1 MPELN
6 LLLIFI
12 FAALTISL
20 APGPDMIYV
29 MANAIGRGPGAGIL
43 SAVGIS
49 MAMLVHTAAAALGL
63 SYMFAQS
70 AWAFDVVRYAGAAY
84 LILLGVRSLRGPGL
98 DTADPW
104 PRGPSTSRI
113 LRRGFFTNLLN
124 PKVILFFAAFLPQF
138 VAPENGSIIPQFLFL
153 GVVFTC
159 LGLLV
164 DSVIAV
170 ASGKARSLISQRPGT
185 LRLLS
190 RVSGIVFMGLGIRLL
205 FVRPSA

>member
-1 MPELN
+1 MPEMN
-6 LLLIFI
+6 LLMVFV
-12 FAALTISL
+12 FAAVTISF

-29 MANAIGRGPGAGIL
+29 MANAIGRGPGAGVL

-63 SYMFAQS
+63 SYLFAQS
-70 AWAFDVVRYAGAAY
+70 AWAFDAVRYAGAAY
-84 LILLGVRSLRGPGL
+84 LILLGVRSLRGQGPDADSWPKGL
-98 DTADPW
+98 
-104 PRGPSTSRI
+104 STCRI

-153 GVVFTC
+153 GGVFTC

-170 ASGKARSLISQRPGT
+170 ASGKARSLISQRPGA

-190 RVSGIVFMGLGIRLL
+190 RVSGVVFIGLGIRLL
-205 FVRPSA
+205 FLRPSA

>member
-1 MPELN
+1 MN
-6 LLLIFI
+6 LLMVFV
-12 FAALTISL
+12 FAAVTISF

-29 MANAIGRGPGAGIL
+29 TANAIGRGPGAGVL

-63 SYMFAQS
+63 SYLFAQS
-70 AWAFDVVRYAGAAY
+70 AWAFDAVRYAGAAY
-84 LILLGVRSLRGPGL
+84 LILLGVRSLRGQRP
-98 DTADPW
+98 DADSW
-104 PRGPSTSRI
+104 PEGPSTSRI

-138 VAPENGSIIPQFLFL
+138 VAPENGSVILQFLFL
-153 GVVFTC
+153 GAVFTC

-170 ASGKARSLISQRPGT
+170 ASGKARSLISQRPGA

-190 RVSGIVFMGLGIRLL
+190 RVSGVVFIGLGIRLL

>member
-1 MPELN
+1 MPDLN
-6 LLLIFI
+6 LLLVFV
-12 FAALTISL
+12 FAALTISV

-29 MANAIGRGPGAGIL
+29 MANAIGRGPGAGVL

-49 MAMLVHTAAAALGL
+49 VAMLVHTAAAALGL
-63 SYMFAQS
+63 SYLFAHS

-98 DTADPW
+98 DAGDSW
-104 PRGPSTSRI
+104 PEGPPASTI

-138 VAPENGSIIPQFLFL
+138 VDPENGSVILQFLLL
-153 GVVFTC
+153 GAVFTS
-159 LGLLV
+159 LGLFV

-170 ASGKARSLISQRPGT
+170 ASGKARSLISQRPGA
-185 LRLLS
+185 LRLLG
-190 RVSGIVFMGLGIRLL
+190 RLSGIVFVGLGIRLL